1 MAPPKPV
8 RINSARRAVAS
19 RPQKEEVS
27 IAKVLVILAI
37 LGGIAFAGWKYRAP
51 LLALLPANA
60 GNGAQAETTAAE
72 GEGTGEETAAAP
84 RDLDAVPDDWVS
96 VAPDLPA
103 KGPEAPAE
111 ARTETA
117 GAAPAAAADAAAAA
131 KARAE
136 RELMPAYNE
145 ASQAFNAALEGYNA
159 VRQDLTQAATR
170 EKAEKLAEKA
180 VEGYRALSGRMTTVP
195 VEKNLADAESLLKQL
210 RAIAHNMRL
219 ANDFAAPGSSRTG
232 RPHASPSR
240 PGAQRAPVATRTAA
254 PTASAAATK
263 TAAAT
268 RSADQ
273 TMVRAP
279 NLD

>member
-19 RPQKEEVS
+19 RPRKEEVS

-51 LLALLPANA
+51 LLALLPSNA
-60 GNGAQAETTAAE
+60 GNAAQTETAAAD
-72 GEGTGEETAAAP
+72 GEGSETETAAAP
-84 RDLDAVPDDWVS
+84 RDPDAVPDDWVS

-103 KGPEAPAE
+103 KGPESPAE
-111 ARTETA
+111 AQVAEAA
-117 GAAPAAAADAAAAA
+117 GADGAAEAAAAA
-131 KARAE
+131 QARAE

-145 ASQAFNAALEGYNA
+145 AGRAFNAALEGYNA
-159 VRQDLTQAATR
+159 VRQDLTQAETR

-219 ANDFAAPGSSRTG
+219 ANDFAVPGSARMG
-232 RPHASPSR
+232 RPHAAPAR
-240 PGAQRAPVATRTAA
+240 PGMARTPVATRTAA